1 MKKSLS
7 ITMSFVFII
16 LFSLLSHTAKAQ
28 VVAYDDEFNRAVRL
42 SGYEA
47 EHGTDYLVKTTT
59 EILHKENM
67 KTHAELEKLKKE
79 IEELRKEIKE
89 VKDIVEGGQ

>member
-1 MKKSLS
+1 MKNNAL
-7 ITMSFVFII
+7 ILMSFFCII
-16 LFSLLSHTAKAQ
+16 LLSLLCRTAKAQ
-28 VVAYDDEFNRAVRL
+28 VVTYDDEFNRSARL
-42 SGYEA
+42 RGYEA

-67 KTHAELEKLKKE
+67 KTHAELEKLRKE